1 MADAYKL
8 SESRGEKPR
17 SFRGEDIPA
26 KGYTYKDYLSWGDDV
41 RFELLD
47 GIPHMMAAPTRWH
60 QQVTFE
66 ISRQLGNWLEGKPCE
81 VYIAPFDVRLF
92 PEADKSD
99 RVVVQPDVLVICDG
113 EKLSDGK
120 ACRGAPDF
128 VVEVTSKGTKGK
140 DFREKKALYEKAGV
154 REYWVVEAGAVYR
167 YVPAGGEY
175 RETVH
180 DLDEDSAIGVDVL
193 PGCTV
198 DFRKIKEL
206 DFKGG

>member
-1 MADAYKL
+1 MAEVSKL
-8 SESRGEKPR
+8 PEQQDEKPR
-17 SFRGEDIPA
+17 DFRREDVPA

-60 QQVTFE
+60 QLVTSE
-66 ISRQLGNWLEGKPCE
+66 IHGQLWSWLRDKPCE
-81 VYIAPFDVRLF
+81 VYAAPFDVRLF

-120 ACRGAPDF
+120 ACQGAPDF
-128 VVEVTSKGTKGK
+128 VVEVASKGTRGK

-154 REYWVVEAGAVYR
+154 REYWVVEAGAVYK
-167 YVPAGGEY
+167 YMPADGGY
-175 RETVH
+175 QETVY
-180 DLDEDSAIGVDVL
+180 DLDDDFTIGVDVL
-193 PGCTV
+193 PGCDI
-198 DFRKIKEL
+198 DFRKIREF
-206 DFKGG
+206 DFKG

>member
-1 MADAYKL
+1 MTDAQKL
-8 SESRGEKPR
+8 SESHEGTPR
-17 SFRGEDIPA
+17 AFCREDIPA

-60 QQVTFE
+60 QQVTLE

-81 VYIAPFDVRLF
+81 VYAAPFDVRLF

-99 RVVVQPDVLVICDG
+99 RVVVQPDVLVICEE

-120 ACRGAPDF
+120 ACQGAPDF
-128 VVEVTSKGTKGK
+128 VVEVASKGTKGK

-154 REYWVVEAGAVYR
+154 QEYWVVEAGAVYK
-167 YVPAGGEY
+167 YVPVDGEY
-175 RETVH
+175 QETVH
-180 DLDEDSAIGVDVL
+180 DLDEDSAISVDVL
-193 PGCTV
+193 PGCSI
-198 DFRKIKEL
+198 DFQKIKGF
-206 DFKGG
+206 DFKG